1 MQQSKVKE
9 IRLAADLQ
17 TDSIVDGPGLRA
29 VIWTQGCPHNC
40 PGCHNQGTW
49 DFNGGYEFTQDTINS
64 IIHALNA
71 NGVQRNLCIMG
82 GEPLHE
88 RNQFLVQ
95 LLIQE
100 VKKVYPN
107 IKIYLWTGY
116 VYEDLIEKHEK
127 ILQNILQEIDV
138 LIDGPFIQEQRD
150 ITLAMRGSKNQ
161 RILNL
166 KELRRQ

>member
-1 MQQSKVKE
+1 MKYAGIIKNDV
-9 IRLAADLQ
+9 AAGKGVCV
-17 TDSIVDGPGLRA
+17 TFFV
-29 VIWTQGCPHNC
+29 QGCDAHC
-40 PGCHNQGTW
+40 PGCHNPETW
-49 DFNGGYEFTQDTINS
+49 DFDGGYEFTQDTINS
-64 IIHALNA
+64 IIKALNA

-100 VKKVYPN
+100 VKKVYPD

-116 VYEDLIEKHEK
+116 LYEDLIEKHEK

-138 LIDGPFIQEQRD
+138 LIDGPFIKEQRD
-150 ITLAMRGSKNQ
+150 ITLAMRGSRNQ
-161 RILNL
+161 RIINL
-166 KELRRQ
+166 KEK

>member
-1 MQQSKVKE
+1 MRYAGIIKNDV
-9 IRLAADLQ
+9 AAGKGVCV
-17 TDSIVDGPGLRA
+17 TFFV
-29 VIWTQGCPHNC
+29 QGCDTHC

-49 DFNGGYEFTQDTINS
+49 DFDGGYEFTQDTINS
-64 IIHALNA
+64 IINALNA

-100 VKKVYPN
+100 VKKVYPD

-116 VYEDLIEKHEK
+116 LYENLIEKHEK

-161 RILNL
+161 RIINL
-166 KELRRQ
+166 KEKKK

>member
-1 MQQSKVKE
+1 MKYAGIIKNDV
-9 IRLAADLQ
+9 AAGKGVCV
-17 TDSIVDGPGLRA
+17 TFFV
-29 VIWTQGCPHNC
+29 QGCDAHC
-40 PGCHNQGTW
+40 PGCHNPETW
-49 DFNGGYEFTQDTINS
+49 DFDGGYEFTQDTINS
-64 IIHALNA
+64 IINALSA

-116 VYEDLIEKHEK
+116 IYENLVVKHEK

-150 ITLAMRGSKNQ
+150 ITLEMRGSKNQ

-166 KELRRQ
+166 KELRR

>member
-1 MQQSKVKE
+1 MRYAGIIKNDV
-9 IRLAADLQ
+9 AAGKGVCV
-17 TDSIVDGPGLRA
+17 TFFVH
-29 VIWTQGCPHNC
+29 GCDTHC

-49 DFNGGYEFTQDTINS
+49 DFDGGYEFTQDTINS

>member
-1 MQQSKVKE
+1 MRYAGIIKNDV
-9 IRLAADLQ
+9 AAGKGVCV
-17 TDSIVDGPGLRA
+17 TFFV
-29 VIWTQGCPHNC
+29 QGCDTHC

-49 DFNGGYEFTQDTINS
+49 DFDGGYEFTQDTINS

-95 LLIQE
+95 LLIRE
-100 VKKVYPN
+100 VKKVYPD

-116 VYEDLIEKHEK
+116 LYEDLIEKHEK

-138 LIDGPFIQEQRD
+138 LIDGPFIKEQRD
-150 ITLAMRGSKNQ
+150 ITLAMRGSRNQ
-161 RILNL
+161 RIINL
-166 KELRRQ
+166 KEK